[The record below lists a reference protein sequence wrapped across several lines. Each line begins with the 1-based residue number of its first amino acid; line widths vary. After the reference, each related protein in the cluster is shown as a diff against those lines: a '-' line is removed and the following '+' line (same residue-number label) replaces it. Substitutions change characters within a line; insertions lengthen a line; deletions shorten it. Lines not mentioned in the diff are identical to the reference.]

1 MMRSLTTTL
10 LFSLLA
16 VSVDAGA
23 RHSHSHSNSHKH
35 ARAEPGQFDHY
46 AVALS
51 WSPSY
56 CATRNDPSQCAP
68 GRQLGFVLHGLWPQ
82 LANGYPDTC
91 SRERLPAD
99 VRGKYNMLFPS
110 EKMID
115 HEWTKHGTCSGLD
128 AGAYFALTARLKDQ
142 TVVPKVLQQP
152 AAPVRMS
159 PGELVQAF
167 KAANGTQVPNSVLPF
182 CGDGGRFLREVHVCY
197 SKAGASTS
205 CSDSEVKRAANS
217 CRQQNFLVQS
227 VR

>member
-10 LFSLLA
+10 LAALLA
-16 VSVDAGA
+16 VSSHADA
-23 RHSHSHSNSHKH
+23 RRSHHAG

-56 CATRNDPSQCAP
+56 CASHTDPTQCDRARP
-68 GRQLGFVLHGLWPQ
+68 LGFVLHGLWPQ
-82 LANGYPDTC
+82 LAKGFPESC
-91 SRERLPAD
+91 SRERLPAE
-99 VRGKYNMLFPS
+99 VRARYSVLFPS
-110 EKMID
+110 AKMID
-115 HEWTKHGTCSGLD
+115 HEWQKHGTCSGQD
-128 AGAYFALTARLKDQ
+128 AASYFALTARLKDQ
-142 TVVPKVLQQP
+142 LLIPAVLQQP

-159 PGELVQAF
+159 PGELIHAF
-167 KAANGTQVPNSVLPF
+167 KAANTGMVVNSVLPF
-182 CGDGGRFLREVHVCY
+182 CGDGGRFLREVHACY

-205 CSDSEVKRAANS
+205 CSESEVKRAANS